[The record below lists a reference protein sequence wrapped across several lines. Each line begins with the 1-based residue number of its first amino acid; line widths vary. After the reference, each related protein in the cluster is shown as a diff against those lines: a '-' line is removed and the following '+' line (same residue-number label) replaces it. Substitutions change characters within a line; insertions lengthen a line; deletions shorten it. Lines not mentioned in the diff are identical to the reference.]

1 MPHVK
6 ISGEFSLVPPSVP
19 SFSIDWY
26 AKGGVFDK
34 TTLFPY
40 GGGIGGLGENGA
52 EAIVPLERNLQW
64 LDRLATML
72 NDRMG
77 GSRPVVLEV
86 DGKGFAQTAIS
97 TINQNT
103 RQTGK
108 LALNLI

>member
-1 MPHVK
+1 MPHVT

-52 EAIVPLERNLQW
+52 EAIVPLERNTLW
-64 LDRLATML
+64 LDRLANML
-72 NDRMG
+72 NDKMG
-77 GSRPVVLEV
+77 NQPVVLEV
-86 DGKGFAQTAIS
+86 DGKVFAKTAIS

-108 LALNLI
+108 LALNLM